1 LSIRCPDDP
10 SLLFA
15 KGENGMDMVGSMDML
30 AVIKMVASKGPIP
43 PGLKV
48 TSIQGAN
55 SLQPLPA
62 CPVLAVGSFTLWP
75 MSYIDNRVSFG
86 MVMYDP
92 IWQVVNFIEKPGARY
107 IYKIMLEGSGNTGAA
122 TFWGQADQKVTL
134 SLNEICDLMC
144 IPSIS

>member
-1 LSIRCPDDP
+1 
-10 SLLFA
+10 
-15 KGENGMDMVGSMDML
+15 MDGSMDML
-30 AVIKMVASKGPIP
+30 KVIEVKTPEGPVP
-43 PGLKV
+43 DGLKV
-48 TSIQGAN
+48 ASITGPN

-92 IWQVVNFIEKPGARY
+92 KGQVAHLVEKPGARY
-107 IYKIMLEGSGNTGAA
+107 IYKITLEGSGSSGSA

-134 SLNEICDLMC
+134 SLDEICQMLC
-144 IPSIS
+144 YS